1 MRKQKVQEADEKGRA
16 FEELVKFQEERRA
29 RETEALWVKHAE
41 ERKREIAER
50 KKQETKRESLE
61 DGEPQSHAAAPC
73 FHQHNQ
79 VKGVNLE
86 MEWLITSVSTRGQ

>member
-61 DGEPQSHAAAPC
+61 EAVVSHRAMLQR
-73 FHQHNQ
+73 H
-79 VKGVNLE
+79 
-86 MEWLITSVSTRGQ
+86 VSINTIRSKRLT